1 MKPIATAALLLTAAC
16 ATAPA
21 YHTLPDRASLGL
33 PYSDAV
39 RAGSLLFLAGA
50 IGAPPGSRDVVPGG
64 IVPETRQTLE
74 NIKRNLEAHGSS
86 IDRVTR
92 CTVIL
97 IHLDDFEPMNG
108 VWREYFPQN
117 KPARTTFFV
126 TSLARGARVEI
137 ECTAVVK

>member
-1 MKPIATAALLLTAAC
+1 MKRIAAALLLTAAC
-16 ATAPA
+16 ATAPS
-21 YHTLPDRASLGL
+21 YRTLPDRASLNL

-39 RAGSLLFLAGA
+39 RAGNLLFLAGT

-74 NIKRNLEAHGSS
+74 NIKRNLETHGSS

-97 IHLDDFEPMNG
+97 VYLDDFEPMNT

-126 TSLARGARVEI
+126 TALARGARVEI
-137 ECTAVVK
+137 ECTAVVR